1 MEISVAQS
9 FSLHPSIYEN
19 NIIFL
24 QFLTLNSQA
33 AILVVMSVALAEEV
47 AEKKPEKRW
56 AYSTGYGYNDGRYNN
71 AYGGNYGYNQAYN
84 QLGTPTKGI
93 FRFLLKC
100 KQFYAH
106 YSFLINKKK
115 KSEICLTKKH
125 LYFEILLE
133 KRLCCYQVTAY
144 ISIDSNHR
152 LNLQ

>member
-84 QLGTPTKGI
+84 QLGTPAKGI

-115 KSEICLTKKH
+115 KERNLFDKKAS
-125 LYFEILLE
+125 LF
-133 KRLCCYQVTAY
+133 
-144 ISIDSNHR
+144 
-152 LNLQ
+152 